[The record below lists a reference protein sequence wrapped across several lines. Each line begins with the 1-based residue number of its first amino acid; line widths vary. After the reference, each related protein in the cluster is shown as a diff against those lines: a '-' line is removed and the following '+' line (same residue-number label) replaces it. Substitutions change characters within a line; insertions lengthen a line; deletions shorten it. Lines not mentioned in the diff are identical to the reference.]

1 MALHDDDVL
10 LIPRRAVELSPPWPC
25 PSLRYL
31 IESDAS
37 SLVSKMIL
45 KELSFFYQSM
55 ASDWLIFSALSFQAC
70 SLDLNP
76 SNISTSRLTFSV
88 DIRSFKNRQ
97 SGSEKILD
105 GGVWEACVSGCNK
118 ITMGLLSPD
127 WIAALRSACVLT
139 LCVCGGVFYFKV

>member
-1 MALHDDDVL
+1 MALHYDVVL

-45 KELSFFYQSM
+45 KELSFLYQSM
-55 ASDWLIFSALSFQAC
+55 ASDWLIFSALSFRAC

-76 SNISTSRLTFSV
+76 SYISTSRLTFSV

-105 GGVWEACVSGCNK
+105 GGVWEACNK